1 MSKQNQPLKDK
12 LSLAIADEDE
22 PNEDELD
29 SQGRIS
35 DHFMPQNNGAGG
47 FNISTPSVQRKKV
60 AKMVDSLRRTVTT
73 TNKKNL
79 E

>member
-12 LSLAIADEDE
+12 LSLALADEDE

-29 SQGRIS
+29 SQGRVS
-35 DHFMPQNNGAGG
+35 DHFQQTNNSG
-47 FNISTPSVQRKKV
+47 FNISTPSAQRKKV

>member
-12 LSLAIADEDE
+12 LSLALADEDE

-29 SQGRIS
+29 SQGRVS
-35 DHFMPQNNGAGG
+35 DHFQQTNNSG
-47 FNISTPSVQRKKV
+47 FNISTPSAQRKKV

-79 E
+79 D

>member
-12 LSLAIADEDE
+12 LSLALADEDE

-29 SQGRIS
+29 SQGRVS
-35 DHFMPQNNGAGG
+35 DHFQQTNNSG
-47 FNISTPSVQRKKV
+47 FNITTPSAQRKKV

-79 E
+79 D

>member
-12 LSLAIADEDE
+12 LSLALADEDE

-35 DHFMPQNNGAGG
+35 DHFQQTNNSG
-47 FNISTPSVQRKKV
+47 FNISTPSAQRKKV

-79 E
+79 D

>member
-12 LSLAIADEDE
+12 LSLALADEDE

-29 SQGRIS
+29 SQGRVS
-35 DHFMPQNNGAGG
+35 DHFQQTNNSE
-47 FNISTPSVQRKKV
+47 FNISTPSAQRKKV

-79 E
+79 D

>member
-12 LSLAIADEDE
+12 LSLALADEDE

-29 SQGRIS
+29 SGRVS
-35 DHFMPQNNGAGG
+35 ENLLQQNNAGG
-47 FNISTPSVQRKKV
+47 FNISTPSAQRKKV

-79 E
+79 D